1 MKMIVKRCY
10 VYWRKACQ
18 ITSGKFEAFGR
29 IDFRY
34 DRGEKLILSQHG
46 IHHNLFFNMGFFPFW
61 WCFFSQHAMSRIILS
76 DPIRILSNE
85 AESPRNFQRKEP
97 PTDSSFHLSIH
108 SCSSVFVDAQSL
120 KESEEIQT
128 SATNAGKPITVVW
141 VVRFVWLLLVV
152 VLGFC
157 CSQLSCFWFG
167 YLVALCFACLLGGGF
182 ERCERWEKTLPNYV
196 PSQPWFL
203 LTAKLSSNPIL
214 GSSSQTWRRIKNP
227 QKTGFQQKTKLH
239 PFIDLKGNHPS
250 PAYNCSPQP
259 SSSAWSQAPDF
270 VQHKAW
276 IKWSVQHKLP
286 EP

>member
-61 WCFFSQHAMSRIILS
+61 WCFFSQHAMSESSYQILS
-76 DPIRILSNE
+76 
-85 AESPRNFQRKEP
+85 ESYQTKRNRQGIFKGKNRP
-97 PTDSSFHLSIH
+97 PTHRFIFPSTVAVPCLSMLKA
-108 SCSSVFVDAQSL
+108 SKNPRKYRPVLRTQGNQSL
-120 KESEEIQT
+120 LFEL
-128 SATNAGKPITVVW
+128 
-141 VVRFVWLLLVV
+141 FVLSGCCWLLFLDFVV
-152 VLGFC
+152 V
-157 CSQLSCFWFG
+157 SCLVFG
-167 YLVALCFACLLGGGF
+167 LAILLHYVLLACWVEASKDAKDGK
-182 ERCERWEKTLPNYV
+182 KTLPNYV

>member
-1 MKMIVKRCY
+1 MCTGVKPAKLPRASSRPSDKIFDMTEVKNWFFCSTGF
-10 VYWRKACQ
+10 
-18 ITSGKFEAFGR
+18 IT
-29 IDFRY
+29 I
-34 DRGEKLILSQHG
+34 
-46 IHHNLFFNMGFFPFW
+46 
-61 WCFFSQHAMSRIILS
+61 FFSTWDSFHFGGAFFLNMLCPNH
-76 DPIRILSNE
+76 PIRILSNE

-182 ERCERWEKTLPNYV
+182 ERCERWEK
-196 PSQPWFL
+196 
-203 LTAKLSSNPIL
+203 NP
-214 GSSSQTWRRIKNP
+214 
-227 QKTGFQQKTKLH
+227 
-239 PFIDLKGNHPS
+239 
-250 PAYNCSPQP
+250 A
-259 SSSAWSQAPDF
+259 
-270 VQHKAW
+270 
-276 IKWSVQHKLP
+276 
-286 EP
+286 

>member
-1 MKMIVKRCY
+1 MCTGVKP
-10 VYWRKACQ
+10 A
-18 ITSGKFEAFGR
+18 
-29 IDFRY
+29 
-34 DRGEKLILSQHG
+34 KLPRASSRPSDKIFDMTEVKNWFFAARDSSQSFFQHG
-46 IHHNLFFNMGFFPFW
+46 ILSILVVLFFST
-61 WCFFSQHAMSRIILS
+61 CYVRIILS
-76 DPIRILSNE
+76 
-85 AESPRNFQRKEP
+85 ESYQTKRNRQGIFKGKNRP
-97 PTDSSFHLSIH
+97 PTHRFIFPSTVAVPCLSMLKA
-108 SCSSVFVDAQSL
+108 SKNPRKYRPVLRTQGNQSL
-120 KESEEIQT
+120 LFEL
-128 SATNAGKPITVVW
+128 
-141 VVRFVWLLLVV
+141 FVLSGCCWLLFLDFVV
-152 VLGFC
+152 V
-157 CSQLSCFWFG
+157 SCLVFG
-167 YLVALCFACLLGGGF
+167 LAILLHYVLLACWVEASKDAKDGK
-182 ERCERWEKTLPNYV
+182 KTLPNYV